1 MVSPKGPS
9 DSEPSCC
16 NTTIIGRSGCSPK
29 SSPKRVRGLWLRGS
43 VYQFRV
49 RVPWDLVAVLG
60 TQRISR
66 SLNTSSPREAKRLL
80 RSKAHEIDD
89 FFDDV
94 RRNGK
99 PTPSENVERRRAAPA
114 VELTLRQAYEMFL
127 SDASTAR
134 SGKTLLAYR
143 TVSHTVMDILGGDVP
158 LKSITRPQCRE
169 LLTKLTQLP
178 LHARKR
184 WPDRSALEAIS
195 LSEGHSFPR
204 MSPAHVNGH
213 LIKFSSLL
221 NWASKEELISR
232 NPALGLRIHDP
243 IRARDKR
250 RPFSTDQLRKIFAA
264 PIFRGCLNDEDGY
277 AVPGSSRRKRGR
289 YWVPIIGLHSGMRLN
304 EVCQLDTAD
313 VQLIEQHLC
322 FVLTT
327 ASMNGAKDKRLKTLS
342 SERIVPVHPS
352 LIELGFAA
360 YVEARR
366 LAKDV
371 KLFPELTL
379 RHGLYSHLFSRWF
392 SRFLVSCGGA
402 ADRTCYHSF
411 RHNFRDACRVAHV
424 ERDIVMALGGW
435 SSSDSSGSVSEAYG
449 RGHSP
454 AALYEAIAKIRYNE
468 IDWSALQ

>member
-1 MVSPKGPS
+1 
-9 DSEPSCC
+9 
-16 NTTIIGRSGCSPK
+16 
-29 SSPKRVRGLWLRGS
+29 
-43 VYQFRV
+43 
-49 RVPWDLVAVLG
+49 VLG

-232 NPALGLRIHDP
+232 NPALGLRILFGLATNAD
-243 IRARDKR
+243 RSARISFEK
-250 RPFSTDQLRKIFAA
+250 
-264 PIFRGCLNDEDGY
+264 
-277 AVPGSSRRKRGR
+277 SSQPR
-289 YWVPIIGLHSGMRLN
+289 Y
-304 EVCQLDTAD
+304 
-313 VQLIEQHLC
+313 
-322 FVLTT
+322 FVG
-327 ASMNGAKDKRLKTLS
+327 ASMMRTDTPSPVPAGENGVATGFRSSVYTL
-342 SERIVPVHPS
+342 V
-352 LIELGFAA
+352 
-360 YVEARR
+360 
-366 LAKDV
+366 
-371 KLFPELTL
+371 
-379 RHGLYSHLFSRWF
+379 
-392 SRFLVSCGGA
+392 CG
-402 ADRTCYHSF
+402 
-411 RHNFRDACRVAHV
+411 
-424 ERDIVMALGGW
+424 
-435 SSSDSSGSVSEAYG
+435 
-449 RGHSP
+449 
-454 AALYEAIAKIRYNE
+454 
-468 IDWSALQ
+468 